1 VPSRWHSS
9 RINCASLISF
19 DCAIVFSA
27 SSAETVRR
35 QFPFGHRPSRS
46 TFAGSACSVLTTTPI
61 AVGRSSLAVLR
72 SQIIDSS
79 YGAVLNAGSHGL
91 QLQLGGILDAPASDR
106 LFPFDGAEGRLPC
119 CRLLAWCSSNHL
131 DLLLFRLL
139 GFPIAFLLAF
149 CHVDSLEV

>member
-1 VPSRWHSS
+1 
-9 RINCASLISF
+9 LIALLLLAYPAQTRRAGNF
-19 DCAIVFSA
+19 LLAID
-27 SSAETVRR
+27 
-35 QFPFGHRPSRS
+35 HRAVDV
-46 TFAGSACSVLTTTPI
+46 AGSARSVLTTTPI

-79 YGAVLNAGSHGL
+79 YGTVLNAGSHGF
-91 QLQLGGILDAPASDR
+91 QLQLGGIPDARASDR
-106 LFPFDGAEGRLPC
+106 LFPFDGAEGRLPR